1 MNTRTTDESND
12 DALDESLR
20 RIDPLVRDLY
30 EESAEIVPSDQGDM
44 SSVDDLCPLY
54 NSILR
59 ITARYQEPELLGRGG
74 MKEVYRVFDA
84 RTVRHVALAKPLAQ
98 YSHDQYDAFL
108 REAHLTA
115 RLEHPNI
122 IDLFD
127 MDVDDNGRPFFT
139 MEFKRGR
146 SLRAILNELRNGN
159 EAEHFPLRERLAIF
173 LRVCEAIAYAHSR
186 RVLHLDIKPENIQVG
201 EFGETQVCDWGLGV
215 VAPSDEPLHDS
226 EVLLDP
232 DLYGPLLDSVK
243 GTPVYMSPEQQE
255 RQTRKTPQMD
265 IYALGCLLHEI
276 VTLETYDANRE
287 KPLPIASALSA
298 VIAKATQEN
307 PTHRYANANLLR
319 EDITRYLDGYSASV
333 EETRVLHEA
342 VLFYRRHR
350 EVCSVI
356 LGSLVVLALCVSYF
370 IVQLRSERQAA
381 LTAQDDTERAWLRAD
396 MEKTIAN
403 MAKREAEQER
413 LLAEDALA
421 KYVIE
426 KDRSEER
433 LRNQVMSAVAMSDNL
448 TSLPLMSHDTFSKTV
463 QLSMKHLDAILDNTP
478 PADSRVWHKKFW
490 MHFLMQ
496 DFASATSLLDENKL
510 VAPDLASI
518 ARDYEDKGNADG
530 YLDTDDFI
538 SLIGDL
544 CRSERF
550 RAPLAEMMIVY
561 DREYPRAI
569 EDRVRIVRRWVRI
582 NNPMWRKE
590 RINYNPDTEAISIRG
605 EGLRSL
611 IRTLSANWPPGVRVN
626 LLYTLNPRK
635 LDIRNTEVSDLTQL
649 DDLKLLVL
657 DVRHTLVTDLS
668 PLIESRSLRR
678 LIVEAGQFPDEQID
692 ALPDSIDVQ
701 VVAVDQ

>member
-1 MNTRTTDESND
+1 MNTRITDESND
-12 DALDESLR
+12 EALEESLR

-30 EESAEIVPSDQGDM
+30 EESAEVASSDCEDM

-127 MDVDDNGRPFFT
+127 MDVDDEGRPFFT

-276 VTLETYDANRE
+276 VTLETYDANRD
-287 KPLPIASALSA
+287 KPLPIDSALTA

-307 PTHRYANANLLR
+307 PVNRYANTGLLR

-333 EETRVLHEA
+333 EQIRVLHEA

-350 EVCSVI
+350 EVCSVA
-356 LGSLVVLALCVSYF
+356 LGALVILALCVSYF
-370 IVQLRSERQAA
+370 IVQLRSERQSALAA
-381 LTAQDDTERAWLRAD
+381 QSNAEQAWLKAD

-403 MAKREAEQER
+403 VAKSDAEQER

-421 KYVIE
+421 KYVVE

-433 LRNQVMSAVAMSDNL
+433 LRKQVMSAVAMSDNL

-463 QLSMKHLDAILDNTP
+463 QLSMNHLDAILANTP
-478 PADSRVWHKKFW
+478 PANSRVWHKKFW
-490 MHFLMQ
+490 MHFLIQ
-496 DFASATSLLDENKL
+496 DFASATSLLNDEKL
-510 VAPDLASI
+510 VEKDLAMI
-518 ARDYEDKGNADG
+518 ASEYEGKVNADG
-530 YLDTDDFI
+530 YLATDDFI
-538 SLIGDL
+538 DLISDL

-550 RAPLAEMMIVY
+550 RAPLAEMMMVY
-561 DREYPRAI
+561 DREYPRSI
-569 EDRVRIVRRWVRI
+569 EDRVRIVKRWVRI
-582 NNPMWRKE
+582 NNPKWREE
-590 RINYNPDTEAISIRG
+590 RLSYDPETESIKIRG
-605 EGLRSL
+605 EGLQSL

-626 LLYTLNPRK
+626 LLYTLNPK
-635 LDIRNTEVSDLTQL
+635 VLDIRETEVSDLSQL
-649 DDLKLLVL
+649 DGLSLLEL
-657 DVRHTLVTDLS
+657 DVRQTLVTDLA
-668 PLIESRSLRR
+668 PLAGNRSLRR
-678 LIVEAGQFPDEQID
+678 LIVEAGQFPQDQFD
-692 ALPDSIDVQ
+692 ALPDSIGVQ
-701 VVAVDQ
+701 VDSLDQ